1 MEKADIP
8 LLVEALRVPP
18 IFKCYHGTICNGTET
33 LCIELKRFA
42 YPCRYSD
49 MISMF
54 GRSVAEHCMINNE
67 VVDWIYNVYGHKV
80 TWWNYAI
87 MDPDSL
93 NMYADAIH
101 NRGAALDNCFGFI
114 DGTVRS
120 ISRRIETSELF
131 AMETNL
137 SMPLSSVRY
146 ASKWTDWSTLR
157 PRR

>member
-1 MEKADIP
+1 MLYKEYTPQNPAIPHTAYEKFFLVNNDPAECKVDFRVEKADIP
-8 LLVEALRVPP
+8 LLAGALRGPP

-80 TWWNYAI
+80 TWWNHTI

-93 NMYADAIH
+93 STYADAIH
-101 NRGAALDNCFGFI
+101 IEEQLLTTAL
-114 DGTVRS
+114 VS
-120 ISRRIETSELF
+120 
-131 AMETNL
+131 
-137 SMPLSSVRY
+137 
-146 ASKWTDWSTLR
+146 
-157 PRR
+157 